1 MDERLDLRLS
11 KMYGLTRAKVQ
22 SYIKSGSVLVDGKV
36 CCKPSFLVDEN
47 SIELVSK
54 ERYVSRGAYKLLGA
68 IEDFKLDFTDKV
80 VLDIGA
86 STGGFTQVALLQGAL
101 KVYAVDVGE
110 GQLDKTLLA
119 SEKVVNI
126 EKTDFRDLTL
136 SQVADTDIIIGDIS
150 FISLTKILPKIK
162 SLFGNEKEMVLL
174 FKPQFE
180 CGKQL
185 ARKGKGIIKD
195 KKVHIFLLNEFLNFC
210 KDLGFTVVDISP
222 SSIKGKGG
230 NIEYLIHFKKDNNCE
245 NFTKNIENIVD
256 FAFKNVK

>member
-11 KMYGLTRAKVQ
+11 KMYGLTRAKA
-22 SYIKSGSVLVDGKV
+22 VLVDGKV

-47 SIELVSK
+47 CIELVSK

-86 STGGFTQVALLQGAL
+86 STGGFTQVALLHGAL

-126 EKTDFRDLTL
+126 EKTDFRDITL
-136 SQVADTDIIIGDIS
+136 SQVADTDLIIGDIS

-162 SLFGNEKEMVLL
+162 SLFGNEKEVVLL
-174 FKPQFE
+174 FKPQYE

-222 SSIKGKGG
+222 SSIKGKSG
-230 NIEYLIHFKKDNNCE
+230 NIEYLIHFKKDNNCD

-256 FAFKNVK
+256 FAFKNAK